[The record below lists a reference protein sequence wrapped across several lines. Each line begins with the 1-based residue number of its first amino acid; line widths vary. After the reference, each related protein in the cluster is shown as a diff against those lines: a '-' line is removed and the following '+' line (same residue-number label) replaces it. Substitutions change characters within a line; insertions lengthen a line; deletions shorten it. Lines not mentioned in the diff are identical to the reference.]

1 MIDVKL
7 LDAIQD
13 AEDWLTGVIDSS
25 LGPDWTPRDA
35 ARHILNYMID
45 ERDHLVLVCEIGS
58 SRDR

>member
-45 ERDHLVLVCEIGS
+45 ERDHLVLVCEIATG
-58 SRDR
+58 

>member
-1 MIDVKL
+1 MI
-7 LDAIQD
+7 DAIQD

-45 ERDHLVLVCEIGS
+45 ERAHLVLVCEIGS
-58 SRDR
+58 SRDC

>member
-1 MIDVKL
+1 MIDAKR

-13 AEDWLTGVIDSS
+13 AEDWLTGVIDNS